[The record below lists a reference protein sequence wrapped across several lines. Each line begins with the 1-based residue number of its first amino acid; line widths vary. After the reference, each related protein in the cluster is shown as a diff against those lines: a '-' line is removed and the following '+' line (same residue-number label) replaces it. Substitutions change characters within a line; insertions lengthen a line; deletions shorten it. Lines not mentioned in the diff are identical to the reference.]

1 MRYPEEVSLAVK
13 MGRSTNKF
21 EKLLW
26 EYMMLQTSAVIL
38 QPKKKE
44 RSHEDRGQYVK
55 ICRAGRQKEMDSWI
69 ISLNM

>member
-38 QPKKKE
+38 QPKKKKE
-44 RSHEDRGQYVK
+44 VMRIGANMLRFAEQEDKKKWTHGLYH
-55 ICRAGRQKEMDSWI
+55 
-69 ISLNM
+69 